1 MEETRFESLYNWM
14 KQKEELNDFL
24 PKATGV
30 WEVDKNRFIR
40 FQQEMEKL
48 ANLTDVDLENF
59 CY

>member
-30 WEVDKNRFIR
+30 WEQDKNKFIS
-40 FQQEMEKL
+40 FQKEMEKL
-48 ANLTDVDLENF
+48 ADLTDVDLD
-59 CY
+59 